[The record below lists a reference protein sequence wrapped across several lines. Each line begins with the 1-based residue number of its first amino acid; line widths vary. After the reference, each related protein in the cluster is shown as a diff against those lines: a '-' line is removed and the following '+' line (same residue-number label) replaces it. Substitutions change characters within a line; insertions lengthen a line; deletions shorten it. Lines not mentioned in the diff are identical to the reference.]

1 MLDRWSDWVAK
12 ALLAFAATLAF
23 LLSFLVVADVVGRAV
38 FSSPVKGT
46 PEIVSMSIVIICFL
60 QASYAIRSGG
70 MLHVD
75 VIPALLPPR
84 LREALGAL
92 GCLLGVAFFGVVLY
106 GGLEP
111 LAHAWSANEYEG
123 EGALRVPT
131 WPARLAVL
139 LGAGLEV
146 IAAAC
151 TKGTPWRQHGG
162 RGNTTRDCLQSPR
175 GRSGIG
181 QRAQQGSRVGV
192 RGAFEDVAHRAALDD
207 PACVHHLD
215 ALREVRHH
223 AQVVG
228 DK

>member
-1 MLDRWSDWVAK
+1 LLDRWSDLTAK

-23 LLSFLVVADVVGRAV
+23 LLSFLVVADVVGRTA
-38 FSSPVKGT
+38 FSAPVKGT

-84 LREALGAL
+84 VREALAAL

-111 LAHAWSANEYEG
+111 FAHAWSANEYEG

-131 WPARLAVL
+131 WPARLTVL
-139 LGAGLEV
+139 LGAGL
-146 IAAAC
+146 
-151 TKGTPWRQHGG
+151 
-162 RGNTTRDCLQSPR
+162 
-175 GRSGIG
+175 
-181 QRAQQGSRVGV
+181 
-192 RGAFEDVAHRAALDD
+192 AALDY
-207 PACVHHLD
+207 ALAFAVH
-215 ALREVRHH
+215 LRRLR
-223 AQVVG
+223 
-228 DK
+228 